1 MNEERESV
9 NGGKDELPGQRDP
22 ARGWYPADA
31 PERTDLSEW
40 YRETASRPAEED
52 PNRAALAKKRRR
64 RRNITIIV
72 CTLVLICAAVFA
84 AWQVLER
91 VHVTA
96 VREAADQSAALF
108 PGFPGASGENDF
120 DDYRDYFANYYTN
133 SDEVSIPRAQP
144 GADVTLALY
153 PETGRELP
161 LQDIYDIVSPAVVG
175 ITATRGGEPYSSG
188 TGVIFTQDGYIIT
201 NAHII
206 SGCDGV
212 EVTFMD
218 GTELGALL
226 VGTDS
231 ASDIAV
237 LKMEGRSFPIAYF
250 GDSDTLRVGDEVAAI
265 GNPLGAAYAGTMT
278 NGIISAINRNVS
290 NNGHSMTLLQTN
302 AALNEGNSGGPL
314 VNEFGQVI
322 GITNMKI
329 MGAFTYTVEGIGF
342 AIPSRS
348 VKETADQLIA
358 QGFVSGHPS
367 IGITAGPVGSEAM
380 ERYGLPAGVYVASVD
395 ENSDAAARGLRV
407 GDIILKV
414 NGTEVHTV
422 ADVNAIK
429 DEFAVGDSLTLTVYR
444 DGDTFDLDVV
454 LVDSGI
460 LR

>member
-9 NGGKDELPGQRDP
+9 NGEKDELSGQRDP

-31 PERTDLSEW
+31 PEKAGLSDW
-40 YRETASRPAEED
+40 YRETAARPQEED
-52 PNRAALAKKRRR
+52 PDRAVLEKKRRR
-64 RRNITIIV
+64 RRNITILV
-72 CTLVLICAAVFA
+72 CTLVLIGAAVFA
-84 AWQVLER
+84 AWRALER
-91 VHVTA
+91 IHVVA
-96 VREAADQSAALF
+96 VKEAAGQSAALL
-108 PGFPGASGENDF
+108 PGFSGASGETDF
-120 DDYRDYFANYYTN
+120 DDYRDYFASYFTN

-175 ITATRGGEPYSSG
+175 ITATRAGQPYSSG
-188 TGVIFTQDGYIIT
+188 TGVIFTEDGYIIT

-212 EVTFMD
+212 SVTFMD

-226 VGTDS
+226 VGSDS

-237 LKMEGRSFPIAYF
+237 LKMEGRGFPFAYF
-250 GDSDTLRVGDEVAAI
+250 GDSDFLRVGDDVAAI

-278 NGIISAINRNVS
+278 DGIISAINRNVS
-290 NNGHSMTLLQTN
+290 NNGHSLTLLQTN

-314 VNEFGQVI
+314 VNEYGQVV

-329 MGAFTYTVEGIGF
+329 MGVFTSTVEGIGF

-395 ENSDAAARGLRV
+395 ENSDAAAKDLRV

-414 NGTEVHTV
+414 NGTDVYTV

-429 DEFAVGDSLTLTVYR
+429 DGFTVGDALTLTVYR
-444 DGDTFDLDVV
+444 DGNTFDLDIV

-460 LR
+460 LG